1 MNRLVFNVYVKTIFY
16 VCIVSI
22 CLVSSVKA
30 NTIEEIISKINTIEN
45 RIKVLEKATFNKT
58 NSSQGNFDATN
69 YESIITRQSIQ
80 ISELQNQIQELT
92 GDIEEVLFSLQ
103 SLINNFNLKSTRQKS
118 KFFQVLQRMR

>member
-1 MNRLVFNVYVKTIFY
+1 MNRFVFNVYVKIIFY

-22 CLVSSVKA
+22 CFLPSVKA
-30 NTIEEIISKINTIEN
+30 NSIEEIISKINTIEN

-80 ISELQNQIQELT
+80 ISELQNQIQAVSYTHLT
-92 GDIEEVLFSLQ
+92 LPTIYSV
-103 SLINNFNLKSTRQKS
+103 
-118 KFFQVLQRMR
+118 